1 MAHQEKAVVE
11 NRLGVIRAICQS
23 AIAFWPTPCPHT
35 AEWVAQ
41 AILDVLDGKTDE

>member
-1 MAHQEKAVVE
+1 MAHQAKAVVE

-23 AIAFWPTPCPHT
+23 TIAFWPTPCPHT